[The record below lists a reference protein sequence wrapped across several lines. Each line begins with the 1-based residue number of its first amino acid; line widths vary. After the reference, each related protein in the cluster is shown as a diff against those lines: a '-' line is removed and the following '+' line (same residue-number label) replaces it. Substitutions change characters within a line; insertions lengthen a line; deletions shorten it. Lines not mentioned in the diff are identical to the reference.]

1 MVTEFARDK
10 AKLSQR
16 SIYDERYS
24 VGLYDRRS
32 AVRVLTAERDALDKA
47 MKQLSL
53 ARTLSASA
61 FSISPTARA
70 VSSTIG
76 SRVAP
81 VRT

>member
-47 MKQLSL
+47 MKQ
-53 ARTLSASA
+53 
-61 FSISPTARA
+61 
-70 VSSTIG
+70 
-76 SRVAP
+76 
-81 VRT
+81 